1 MSKRVSLRQFQQ
13 ELSAR
18 LQNAASRTTLAT
30 SLGVRV
36 GDENWLIDLADIS
49 EVIAPMPW
57 VRVPMAQPWFM
68 GVSNIRGKLYSV
80 VNLPG
85 FIGQSAI
92 TPNADTRLLLV
103 HERFAV
109 NAALLVNQTLGLRS
123 IEEKRLATA
132 GNAPWIS
139 GTHADTHDVNWK
151 TLDMRT
157 LVTHPEFLQA
167 GL

>member
-57 VRVPMAQPWFM
+57 VKVPMAQPWFM

-85 FIGQSAI
+85 FIGQPALI
-92 TPNADTRLLLV
+92 PDADTRLLLV
-103 HERFAV
+103 HDRFAV

-123 IEEKRLATA
+123 IEDNGQTTTGK
-132 GNAPWIS
+132 APWITS
-139 GTHADTHDVNWK
+139 VHADAHDANWQ
-151 TLDMRT
+151 TLDMHS
-157 LVTHPEFLQA
+157 LVTHPTFLQA